1 MKLRTLAYNDYA
13 PELWVTTL
21 PLCGLKGVQTTYY
34 APDAVSRHPIS
45 APAPQDML
53 AEVDILNQPEPL
65 ISEIR
70 AANI

>member
-1 MKLRTLAYNDYA
+1 MGYNF
-13 PELWVTTL
+13 TTMW
-21 PLCGLKGVQTTYY
+21 LKGSTNN
-34 APDAVSRHPIS
+34 APDAVSKHPIS